1 MATAVGDVE
10 KAASFEDSP
19 EACVTGAAAKLLTG
33 PVFVQHPDGSLSEG
47 VPPGYSEPTPP
58 HTPRSH
64 VAEASAAVNAD
75 IVRVLARHELL
86 FLALLL
92 LQLVVEITFE
102 LMHIRYR
109 EEAIFELS
117 LIYPSLSP
125 TVIEV
130 LYWLACAFEFAYCLA
145 YFGCGVAAACR
156 SKPRYYQRFSTL
168 ALIGTLGQL
177 PLAYLNR
184 FNLLIFFLRFIAY
197 AYARF
202 HWNLLQGIGLIRE
215 ELVR

>member
-1 MATAVGDVE
+1 ME
-10 KAASFEDSP
+10 KDDALKDAPEVSFNGAAS
-19 EACVTGAAAKLLTG
+19 KLLTG

-58 HTPRSH
+58 QTPRSH

-92 LQLVVEITFE
+92 LQLIVECAFE
-102 LMHIRYR
+102 MMHIRYH

-117 LIYPSLSP
+117 LIYPSLS
-125 TVIEV
+125 TGVIKV
-130 LYWLACAFEFAYCLA
+130 LYWLACVGELVYCLI
-145 YFGCGVAAACR
+145 YFGLGVIAACR
-156 SKPRYYQRFSTL
+156 SKPRYYQRFSTV

-215 ELVR
+215 ELVF

>member
-1 MATAVGDVE
+1 ME
-10 KAASFEDSP
+10 KDDSASERS
-19 EACVTGAAAKLLTG
+19 EVLIGAAGKLLTG
-33 PVFVQHPDGSLSEG
+33 PVFVQNPDGSLSEG
-47 VPPGYSEPTPP
+47 VPPGYCEPTPP
-58 HTPRSH
+58 QTPRSH

-92 LQLVVEITFE
+92 LQLIVELAFE
-102 LMHIRYR
+102 MMHIRYH

-117 LIYPSLSP
+117 LIYPSILP
-125 TVIEV
+125 VVIRM
-130 LYWLACAFEFAYCLA
+130 LYWIACAGELGYGVVYFSMGVLA
-145 YFGCGVAAACR
+145 SIR
-156 SKPRYYQRFSTL
+156 SKPRFYQRFSTV
-168 ALIGTLGQL
+168 ALVGTLGQL

-197 AYARF
+197 AYSRF

-215 ELVR
+215 ELVV

>member
-1 MATAVGDVE
+1 ME
-10 KAASFEDSP
+10 KDDSCK
-19 EACVTGAAAKLLTG
+19 EESEKVFDGTAAKLLTG

-47 VPPGYSEPTPP
+47 RLPGHSEPTPAQ
-58 HTPRSH
+58 TPRSH

-86 FLALLL
+86 FLVLLL
-92 LQLVVEITFE
+92 LQLFVELAFE
-102 LMHIRYR
+102 MVHIHYHQ
-109 EEAIFELS
+109 EAIFELG
-117 LIYPSLSP
+117 LIYPTMSMP
-125 TVIEV
+125 VIQC
-130 LYWLACAFEFAYCLA
+130 LYWLACVGEFAYCIV
-145 YFGCGVAAACR
+145 YFGLGVAAAMR
-156 SKPRYYQRFSTL
+156 SKPRWYQRFSTV

-215 ELVR
+215 ELVI

>member
-1 MATAVGDVE
+1 ME
-10 KAASFEDSP
+10 KEDALKESGEIVFK
-19 EACVTGAAAKLLTG
+19 EAESKLLTG

-47 VPPGYSEPTPP
+47 IPPGYCEPTPP

-92 LQLVVEITFE
+92 LQFIVELLFE
-102 LMHIRYR
+102 WMHVRYS
-109 EEAIFELS
+109 EEAIFELT
-117 LIYPSLSP
+117 LIYPSLAP
-125 TVIEV
+125 GVIKF
-130 LYWLACAFEFAYCLA
+130 LYWLACVGESGYCTI
-145 YFGCGVAAACR
+145 YFGLGVLAACQ
-156 SKPRYYQRFSTL
+156 SKPRHYQRFSTV

-202 HWNLLQGIGLIRE
+202 HWNLLQGIGLIRD
-215 ELVR
+215 ELVL